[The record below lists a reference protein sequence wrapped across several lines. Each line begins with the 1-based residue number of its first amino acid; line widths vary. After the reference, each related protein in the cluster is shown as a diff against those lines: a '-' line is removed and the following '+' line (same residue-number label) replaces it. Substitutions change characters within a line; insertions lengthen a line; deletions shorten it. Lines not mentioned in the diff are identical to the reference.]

1 MKNRIV
7 ISLIL
12 SLFLVVFSLA
22 SVSFG
27 KEHSKNKGQSESA
40 NAAFVS
46 ASKEY
51 KKEEESEN
59 VPNEIKVLKAST
71 NSVETMSVYDYV
83 CGCVGADISPTYKE
97 EAIKAQAVIAYTYVI
112 WSLKNADRSSL
123 SGADLSDSNDCTSYL
138 DTEALREKWDD
149 KYEFYSEKIGSCVSE
164 VFGQYMTYENE
175 VILPYFHALS
185 FGETQSAKEL
195 WGMDIAYLKSVTAPG
210 DILSPDIDSTVTLS
224 KEEFSK
230 KAQELGALELSSDS
244 SKWVDVLEK
253 DENGFITTLKIS
265 DKSFDKNEIR
275 SAFSL
280 RSPYFTLEQKN
291 ENFIFSVKGIGA
303 AVGMS
308 QYSADYMARQ
318 GSSYKEILDHFFK
331 GIKLENESFET

>member
-1 MKNRIV
+1 MKNRII

-22 SVSFG
+22 SVSFA
-27 KEHSKNKGQSESA
+27 KEHSKNKGQSEGA
-40 NAAFVS
+40 KAAFVS
-46 ASKEY
+46 ASKGN
-51 KKEEESEN
+51 EEKIEI
-59 VPNEIKVLKAST
+59 VPNEIKVLKASS
-71 NSVETMSVYDYV
+71 NSVVSMSVYDYV

-138 DTEALREKWDD
+138 DSEALREKWQD
-149 KYEFYSEKIGSCVSE
+149 KYEFYSEKISSCVSD

-185 FGETQSAKEL
+185 FGETQSAKDL
-195 WGMDIAYLKSVTAPG
+195 WGMDIAYLKSATAPG
-210 DILSPDIDSTVTLS
+210 DILSPDIDTTATLS
-224 KEEFSK
+224 KEDFFK
-230 KAQELGALELSSDS
+230 KAQDLGINELSSDS
-244 SKWVDVLEK
+244 SKWVEVLEK

-291 ENFIFSVKGIGA
+291 EKFIFSVKGIGA

-318 GSSYKEILDHFFK
+318 GSSYKEILHHFFK
-331 GIKLENESFET
+331 DIKLENESV